1 MHVMPVTRITLRT
14 MIGNKL
20 RLALPTKFCEAQGL
34 HPGDYADIVP
44 DNGTFKLRF
53 VKVEQPAEL
62 MEPAE

>member
-1 MHVMPVTRITLRT
+1 MHVIRIPLRR
-14 MIGNKL
+14 MHNYL
-20 RLALPTKFCEAQGL
+20 RLALPVEFCETQGL

-62 MEPAE
+62 ETA